1 MRLLYS
7 NENRLIVA
15 NFRNIVESAGIEVT
29 LKNEFAA
36 GGMGGLPPLEV
47 WPELWVVNDAD
58 YERAKTLIE
67 SSLGAKSTVPWRC
80 TNCGEDNDPSFEAC
94 WKCGHEPESLCN
106 RARHKKNHR

>member
-15 NFRNIVESAGIEVT
+15 NVRNIVESAGIAVT

-36 GGMGGLPPLEV
+36 GGAGELSPFEV

-58 YERAKTLIE
+58 YERATRLIE
-67 SSLGAKSTVPWRC
+67 SSLSARNAVPWRC
-80 TNCGEDNDPSFEAC
+80 INCSEDNDPAFETC
-94 WKCGHEPESLCN
+94 WKCGQNQPGSGKEEI
-106 RARHKKNHR
+106 

>member
-15 NFRNIVESAGIEVT
+15 NFRNIVEAAGIEVT

-58 YERAKTLIE
+58 YERATELIE
-67 SSLGAKSTVPWRC
+67 RSLSARNTAPWRC
-80 TNCGEDNDPSFEAC
+80 MNCGEDNDSSFETC
-94 WKCGHEPESLCN
+94 WQCGHDQDALRS
-106 RARHKKNHR
+106 RARHKKHR